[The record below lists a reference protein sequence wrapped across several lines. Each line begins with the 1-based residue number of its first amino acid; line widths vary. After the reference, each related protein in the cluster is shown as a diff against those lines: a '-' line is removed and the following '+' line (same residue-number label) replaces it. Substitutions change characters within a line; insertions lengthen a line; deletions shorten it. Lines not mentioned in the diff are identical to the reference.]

1 MQEPSAFSAQ
11 NGSAVMQCSC
21 LKQRVD
27 RRFSNIYN
35 GLSVKVNVVDA
46 LSIISAFHY
55 STKNSMRLLTCWA
68 ISSLVQKMWF
78 LWFLSNII
86 LSATSS
92 TSYRNLWK
100 DFIL

>member
-1 MQEPSAFSAQ
+1 MPEPSAFSAQ
-11 NGSAVMQCSC
+11 NCSAVMQCSC
-21 LKQRVD
+21 LKQPVD
-27 RRFSNIYN
+27 RKFSNIYS
-35 GLSVKVNVVDA
+35 GLSVKVNVGDA
-46 LSIISAFHY
+46 LSIISAFRC

-68 ISSLVQKMWF
+68 ISSLVQKM
-78 LWFLSNII
+78 WFLSNII